1 MQNFI
6 EKLRFLRFGIS
17 PSKLH
22 LMGSEMGLLASDVDL
37 ALGRVEMSCVQKI
50 ILTKVDAGQVGRKA
64 SNYKFAFMQSERTRQ
79 RLTLAKIFVK

>member
-22 LMGSEMGLLASDVDL
+22 LMDSEMGLLASDVDL
-37 ALGRVEMSCVQKI
+37 ALSRVEMSCVQKI
-50 ILTKVDAGQVGRKA
+50 IPTKVDAGQVTTPQITNLHLCK
-64 SNYKFAFMQSERTRQ
+64 
-79 RLTLAKIFVK
+79 VKEHDKGSPF